1 MKARHF
7 HSLLVAAAVLAAPVA
22 AHSQKGVNEKIPR
35 AGVQFDAPVD
45 WVRVAAGDWI
55 RFKPK
60 DEFARLGFVVFDK
73 PGEATSRLGQMAEQ
87 FELSNLTWGGASDTV
102 IGPSKLPGRMA
113 TAATCT
119 LKNGDPCFL
128 WYATVNPGTPEQILI
143 AYLVNTAK
151 GEKHRTFV
159 HNAVQSLRKL

>member
-1 MKARHF
+1 MKARHLR
-7 HSLLVAAAVLAAPVA
+7 SLLAAVAVLAVPMVA
-22 AHSQKGVNEKIPR
+22 QGGGVLEKIPR
-35 AGVQFDAPVD
+35 AGVQFDAPTD

-73 PGEATSRLGQMAEQ
+73 PHEATSRLGQMAEQ
-87 FELSNLTWGGASDTV
+87 FELSNLTWGSASDTA
-102 IGPSKLPGRMA
+102 IGPHKFPGRMA
-113 TAATCT
+113 TATSCT

-151 GEKHRTFV
+151 GEKHREPV
-159 HNAVQSLRKL
+159 KASVQSLRKM